1 MNYIVGDKEKLNA
14 DFGGKANSLLKL
26 VENNFNVPRFYII
39 TSKAYQEFLKFN
51 HIESFDDLVKLKKK

>member
-1 MNYIVGDKEKLNA
+1 MNYIVGYKEKLNA

-39 TSKAYQEFLKFN
+39 TSKAYQ
-51 HIESFDDLVKLKKK
+51 